1 MREELGGQTNQQ
13 KQRAGS
19 LAVVLSLT
27 LCQSVLGVALNSGV
41 QAQEAE
47 LQISQPTAIAVPT
60 EPIAQTPTVAP
71 SEGEASVED
80 ALLERQ
86 PVEEQTAEEQLTEEP
101 TTKEQPTEAQTVEE
115 QTVEEQTAEEQ
126 PATPEAPT
134 PVESPSESPS
144 PDNSSTQ
151 TEETTKPD
159 ESVKTDEP
167 AEPAPTP
174 EEISRQQKLIE
185 ADQLYLGGQFEAADK
200 LYREAKIPFSKEG
213 EAVKQR
219 PEPIVDPAA
228 LPPAGQVFWREA
240 EAGIAQ
246 KLETRTMVPLN
257 LLVEK
262 YPEFVPGQLRLA
274 EVLQSYERPKEALT
288 VLERATTLYP
298 AQPDL
303 LKAKVALLAETEQWL
318 EASIAA
324 RQFALLNPQSPDAD
338 EFATLAEDNLKRF
351 QAHMRR
357 ELRGNAIA
365 NVVTGALGYVLTGNI
380 FGPLSAVQTTALLL
394 RGESSVGES
403 AAKQAKNQLELV
415 EDPMV
420 VDYVNEIGRRIATV
434 AGRDFDYEFHVVM
447 DDRLNAF
454 ALPGGKVFINAG
466 AIAKTNSEAELAG
479 LMAHELSHAVLSHG
493 FQLVTEG
500 SVIANTTQ
508 YFPLGG
514 TIANLFVADYSRDME
529 RQSDILGTR
538 MLTSAGYAADGLRNL
553 MVTLEKEDKDSMPFR
568 WLASHP
574 VTSERIRYLESLILD
589 NGYNRYAY
597 EGVSRH
603 SAVKTKVKEIIAE
616 RKKQEAEKKKR
627 RRERER

>member
-1 MREELGGQTNQQ
+1 MQRGELREKASQQ
-13 KQRAGS
+13 QHRAKSLSVLLS
-19 LAVVLSLT
+19 LA
-27 LCQSVLGVALNSGV
+27 LCQSVLGVTLTSV
-41 QAQEAE
+41 VHAQEAE
-47 LQISQPTAIAVPT
+47 PPVSQPAIAVPT
-60 EPIAQTPTVAP
+60 ETVEPKPTPTEAQTPV
-71 SEGEASVED
+71 EASSPESQTVE
-80 ALLERQ
+80 AQGVEAQ
-86 PVEEQTAEEQLTEEP
+86 TVEERSV
-101 TTKEQPTEAQTVEE
+101 EAQTVEE
-115 QTVEEQTAEEQ
+115 QTVEERS
-126 PATPEAPT
+126 PATPEASPA
-134 PVESPSESPS
+134 VESPAESPS
-144 PDNSSTQ
+144 PENSSTQ
-151 TEETTKPD
+151 TGENTESDET
-159 ESVKTDEP
+159 VTDEP
-167 AEPAPTP
+167 AEPALTP
-174 EEISRQQKLIE
+174 EEISRQQKLIQ
-185 ADQLYLGGQFEAADK
+185 ADQLYLGGQFDAADT
-200 LYREAKIPFSKEG
+200 LYREAKIPFSKET
-213 EAVKQR
+213 EAAKQR
-219 PEPIVDPAA
+219 PEPILDPAA

-246 KLETRTMVPLN
+246 NLETRTMVPLN
-257 LLVEK
+257 FLVER

-274 EVLQSYERPKEALT
+274 EVLQKYERPEEALT
-288 VLERATTLYP
+288 VLERTTTLYP

-303 LKAKVALLAETEQWL
+303 LKAKVALLAKTEQWL

-351 QAHMRR
+351 QVHMRR
-357 ELRGNAIA
+357 ELRGSAIA

-415 EDPMV
+415 EDPIV

-479 LMAHELSHAVLSHG
+479 LLAHELSHAVLSHG

-500 SVIANTTQ
+500 NLIANTTQ

-538 MLTSAGYAADGLRNL
+538 ILASTGYAADGLRNL
-553 MVTLEKEDKDSMPFR
+553 MVTLEKEDKDSMPFT
-568 WLASHP
+568 WLSSHP
-574 VTSERIRYLESLILD
+574 VTNERIRYLESLILD

-597 EGVSRH
+597 EGVARH
-603 SAVKTKVKEIIAE
+603 EAVKAKVKEIIAE
-616 RKKQEAEKKKR
+616 RKKEEAEKKKR
-627 RRERER
+627 RRQRER

>member
-1 MREELGGQTNQQ
+1 MQREELGGQANQQ

-19 LAVVLSLT
+19 LAVLLSLT
-27 LCQSVLGVALNSGV
+27 LCQSVLGIALNSGV
-41 QAQEAE
+41 QAQEVE
-47 LQISQPTAIAVPT
+47 LRISQTAIAVPT
-60 EPIAQTPTVAP
+60 EPIAQTPTTAP
-71 SEGEASVED
+71 SVDEPLIAEPPIEEQSSEA
-80 ALLERQ
+80 
-86 PVEEQTAEEQLTEEP
+86 PTVEEQPAEEQP
-101 TTKEQPTEAQTVEE
+101 VEE
-115 QTVEEQTAEEQ
+115 QTVEEQPTEAQGVEERS
-126 PATPEAPT
+126 PATTEAPT

-144 PDNSSTQ
+144 PENSSTQ
-151 TEETTKPD
+151 TEENK
-159 ESVKTDEP
+159 ENEKTVEADEP

-174 EEISRQQKLIE
+174 EELSRQQKLIQ
-185 ADQLYLGGQFEAADK
+185 ADQLYLGGQFDAANI
-200 LYREAKIPFSKEG
+200 LYREAKIPFPKEG
-213 EAVKQR
+213 EAAKQL
-219 PEPIVDPAA
+219 PEPILDPTA

-262 YPEFVPGQLRLA
+262 YPQFVPGQLRLA
-274 EVLQSYERPKEALT
+274 EVLQSYDRTEEALT

-357 ELRGNAIA
+357 ELRGSAIA

-434 AGRDFDYEFHVVM
+434 AGRDFDYEFYVVM

-479 LMAHELSHAVLSHG
+479 LIAHELSHAVLSHG

-500 SVIANTTQ
+500 NLIANTTQ
-508 YFPLGG
+508 YLPLGG
-514 TIANLFVADYSRDME
+514 TIANIFVADYSRDME

-538 MLTSAGYAADGLRNL
+538 ILASTGYAADGLRNL
-553 MVTLEKEDKDSMPFR
+553 MVTLEKEDKESMPFS
-568 WLASHP
+568 WLSSHP
-574 VTSERIRYLESLILD
+574 VTNERIRYLESLILD

-597 EGVSRH
+597 EGVARH
-603 SAVKTKVKEIIAE
+603 DAVKTKVKEIITE

-627 RRERER
+627 RRQRER